1 MIAWRSDS
9 LREHAVLPGE
19 PRTASVRRHQIAG
32 SDHSSSWRN
41 PMLAFTH
48 GALNDLQGR
57 YQLARLIMESMPSGF
72 ETPDHPSIV
81 VFGKGTQN
89 LGKLVTIFL
98 LRLQGDLDLHS

>member
-19 PRTASVRRHQIAG
+19 ARTASVRRHQIAG

-48 GALNDLQGR
+48 GALNDLEG
-57 YQLARLIMESMPSGF
+57 QLARLIVESMPSGF

>member
-9 LREHAVLPGE
+9 LREHAVLRGE
-19 PRTASVRRHQIAG
+19 ARTASVRRHQIAG

-57 YQLARLIMESMPSGF
+57 YQLARLIVESMPSGF
-72 ETPDHPSIV
+72 ENS
-81 VFGKGTQN
+81 
-89 LGKLVTIFL
+89 
-98 LRLQGDLDLHS
+98 